1 MFPPRNWTAH
11 PWIRRLL
18 LQTASVTTLIFKD
31 NFDPTFFLVKGWIHF
46 RNYRSPMLFVIFNG
60 LGAFVLD
67 DRDIVIEMLGLGF
80 IKGASLDGKLMAIRE
95 HTV

>member
-1 MFPPRNWTAH
+1 
-11 PWIRRLL
+11 
-18 LQTASVTTLIFKD
+18 
-31 NFDPTFFLVKGWIHF
+31 
-46 RNYRSPMLFVIFNG
+46 MLFVIFNG

-95 HTV
+95 HTVWEEAAVRALIFGTWVSIAYAFKGARAGVIAADFETLLVLCAASKSIQDVS